1 MGWIYVILSAIL
13 ETIGVVG
20 LKKFST
26 KKTITSALTL
36 ILGFGGAFVL
46 LYASFDYLQVSVA
59 YAVWIGIGTT
69 AAVLINIIFFNE
81 SKDLV
86 RIVAVMIIVIG
97 VSGLK
102 YVS

>member
-1 MGWIYVILSAIL
+1 MGWIFVILAAIL
-13 ETIGVVG
+13 ETVGVIG
-20 LKKFST
+20 LKKYST
-26 KKTITSALTL
+26 TKNVMNAL
-36 ILGFGGAFVL
+36 ILVSGFGGAFYF

-69 AAVLINIIFFNE
+69 AAVLINMMFFGE
-81 SKDLV
+81 SRSV
-86 RIVAVMIIVIG
+86 GRFVAVLVIVIG

>member
-1 MGWIYVILSAIL
+1 MGWLFVILAAIL
-13 ETIGVVG
+13 ETIGVIG

-26 KKTITSALTL
+26 TKNFMHALL
-36 ILGFGGAFVL
+36 FVSGFGGAFYF
-46 LYASFDYLQVSVA
+46 LYASFDYLQVSIA

-69 AAVLINIIFFNE
+69 AAVIINMLFFGE
-81 SKDLV
+81 SRSVGRLA
-86 RIVAVMIIVIG
+86 AVFIIVVG